1 MAGVSCLI
9 WGSPGIGKSDLVRSI
24 AAESTYRIEYRV
36 DDALLAD
43 PRIKAL
49 YYLPS
54 EDPKDPP
61 APAVHRGRKVF
72 DVRLVLCTPTDLK
85 GIPVFSS
92 QRRDAVW
99 VMSGMLPTS
108 LERVKE
114 LEMMVLSCIKEKD
127 TSSIDYNQYV
137 EMLVSALHDQHSI
150 LFLDEIS
157 QAPTT
162 VQAAAFG
169 LVLDR
174 KIQSYELPEGVSI
187 AAASNEYTDRAAINR
202 MPTPLL
208 SRFTHISM
216 VPSFADWEEWAI
228 RTDDRG
234 IPNIESDILAYLK
247 FNSDHFYNFDP
258 SGLRGENG
266 KSSNITFAC
275 PRTWHMS
282 SKLIRAFD
290 EKNPNA
296 DDSDRDILEEIL
308 SGTVGASAASLFNAW
323 RREFRHMPS
332 PALVL
337 DGAMERKQVKFEVT
351 RDGVREEDP
360 SMEFA
365 FILSMY
371 RMLVDRINSGYRDDS
386 ERALQIGRAFAFVLD
401 DGTKK
406 EFAAVL
412 FQIIVNGDNGAKQV
426 LFKHPKFFE
435 MSSALSNAGAFKK

>member
-1 MAGVSCLI
+1 
-9 WGSPGIGKSDLVRSI
+9 
-24 AAESTYRIEYRV
+24 
-36 DDALLAD
+36 
-43 PRIKAL
+43 
-49 YYLPS
+49 
-54 EDPKDPP
+54 
-61 APAVHRGRKVF
+61 
-72 DVRLVLCTPTDLK
+72 
-85 GIPVFSS
+85 
-92 QRRDAVW
+92 
-99 VMSGMLPTS
+99 
-108 LERVKE
+108 
-114 LEMMVLSCIKEKD
+114 
-127 TSSIDYNQYV
+127 
-137 EMLVSALHDQHSI
+137 
-150 LFLDEIS
+150 
-157 QAPTT
+157 
-162 VQAAAFG
+162 
-169 LVLDR
+169 
-174 KIQSYELPEGVSI
+174 
-187 AAASNEYTDRAAINR
+187 
-202 MPTPLL
+202 
-208 SRFTHISM
+208 
-216 VPSFADWEEWAI
+216 
-228 RTDDRG
+228 
-234 IPNIESDILAYLK
+234 
-247 FNSDHFYNFDP
+247 
-258 SGLRGENG
+258 
-266 KSSNITFAC
+266 
-275 PRTWHMS
+275 MS